1 MASFLC
7 KLSATTGPV
16 VSSRTRPSSGWSTSV
31 VAFVVASSKSII
43 MTGQVPII
51 PMVASSSSAAAPI
64 TAPTTVPVEVSA
76 SGRRFYSK
84 VNTTTNKTSAD
95 NNNNTALEILQKL
108 SRRIQTEPPSSTE
121 YFVTRRQRRS
131 GGSSSSSS
139 SSSSSEKKRR
149 MVELATDFCTRYENL
164 PPIQIFNYDDQ
175 HHNDTTS
182 VNVDDDDDNSNNNNN
197 IYDSSHYCERTSVLL
212 FLACKCRPSETS
224 IMDAIH
230 HYQNTMSTTT
240 TTTTSSSCNS
250 SNSHDAATTGP
261 KRHWDHL
268 VLEEL
273 RRSVTP
279 PYEEI
284 INFILKQNSVTGMKF
299 LVTLREDLSYVNS
312 FIKRQGEPSSS
323 SSNDNSI
330 TNFSQEFKYFD
341 SYLKNVF
348 KTWFTPGMMELRR
361 IEYDKTPASII
372 ETIATKE
379 QVHPMRSLDDLRSR
393 LGQGRRVFGLF
404 HPLLPDVPLIF
415 VHVALQQEIPSKMQ
429 DVMIENKKK
438 KKRKSNTP
446 QTSSTS
452 SSSSSPSN
460 SEQSPR
466 VACFYSISNGQ
477 RALSGLGL
485 GEYLIKQATQ
495 ELKRELPSLQT
506 FVTLSPIPR
515 FRKWLET
522 KLNLQDLHDCYND
535 DGENPFFDETILSD
549 DEKQNLIDCG
559 LLPSV
564 DRINGDGSGSNS
576 ISWGS
581 FWRLLTEEIDFSTQL
596 EPNSSHESESTPLDG
611 LDDRQRAVLKSILT
625 KLTTRYL
632 CCEKH
637 HGRPLDAVCNFHVGN
652 GAIVHRVNPIADP
665 SRRGLESSF
674 GMMVNYLYDLET
686 VNDNQASFEYDY
698 SIPVSPEVQ
707 ECIDRIKR

>member
-1 MASFLC
+1 MMASLLS
-7 KLSATTGPV
+7 KLSATATV
-16 VSSRTRPSSGWSTSV
+16 VSSRTRPSSWSTSV
-31 VAFVVASSKSII
+31 VAFVVASSKSI
-43 MTGQVPII
+43 GQCPII
-51 PMVASSSSAAAPI
+51 PMVAATTTT
-64 TAPTTVPVEVSA
+64 TATATAKEASP

-84 VNTTTNKTSAD
+84 ANSSESDKTT
-95 NNNNTALEILQKL
+95 LELLEKL
-108 SRRIQTEPPSSTE
+108 SRRIQNESSSTE
-121 YFVTRRQRRS
+121 FLARRQRRV
-131 GGSSSSSS
+131 GSSSSAGVKSS
-139 SSSSSEKKRR
+139 YSSSSSEKKRR
-149 MVELATDFCTRYENL
+149 MVELATEFCTRYENL
-164 PPIQIFNYDDQ
+164 PPIQIINYD
-175 HHNDTTS
+175 HKHNTMNTT
-182 VNVDDDDDNSNNNNN
+182 VGMDVDNS
-197 IYDSSHYCERTSVLL
+197 YGSYCERTSVLL

-224 IMDAIH
+224 IMDAIQ
-230 HYQNTMSTTT
+230 HYQNTMSS
-240 TTTTSSSCNS
+240 TSSSHNNS
-250 SNSHDAATTGP
+250 SSHNVPTTGS

-268 VLEEL
+268 VLEDL

-284 INFILKQNSVTGMKF
+284 ISFILKQNSITGMKF
-299 LVTLREDLSYVNS
+299 LVALREDLSYVNS
-312 FIKRQGEPSSS
+312 FLKKQDEPSSS
-323 SSNDNSI
+323 SASASASLSSSSNNNSI
-330 TNFSQEFKYFD
+330 TNFTQEFKHFD
-341 SYLKNVF
+341 TYLKNVF

-404 HPLLPDVPLIF
+404 HPLLPGVPLIF
-415 VHVALQQEIPSKMQ
+415 VHVALQQDIPSKMQ

-438 KKRKSNTP
+438 RNSNTP
-446 QTSSTS
+446 QTSSS
-452 SSSSSPSN
+452 STTSSSPSK
-460 SEQSPR
+460 SEEPPR

-522 KLNLQDLHDCYND
+522 KLNLQDHDCYND
-535 DGENPFFDETILSD
+535 DGENPFFDDTILSD

-559 LLPSV
+559 LLSSI
-564 DRINGDGSGSNS
+564 DRVNGVEGGSSK

-581 FWRLLTEEIDFSTQL
+581 FWRLLTEQIDFSTQL
-596 EPNSSHESESTPLDG
+596 QPNSSSESVLSQSDDG
-611 LDDRQRAVLKSILT
+611 LDDRQRAVLRSILT

-674 GMMVNYLYDLET
+674 GMMVNYLYDLKT

-707 ECIDRIKR
+707 ECIDRIKGSNK